1 MDTLRVLSKERRCRV
16 LCPVGLHEGSPGELR
31 CTQRLLLGALFDER
45 KLHRTCWLG
54 SYFAFVPVFPLGLLV
69 GLLGKGQVAECCCVW
84 GCIRAPR
91 SSSFLLCPLPHS
103 PLPKKHRANTPLGD
117 AMCVSSNCT
126 LVYTRAHGARSTS
139 SHTGKH
145 KSPRSEVLY
154 WAARAGNQKHLCQY
168 TLRRA
173 VGTLVC
179 PISMVPLWVGGA
191 PQGFFPGVHPIRMQV
206 VSWGVPL
213 TASLLLGL
221 CS

>member
-1 MDTLRVLSKERRCRV
+1 MKVAPYLLARVLLCVRPGVPVRVTCRV
-16 LCPVGLHEGSPGELR
+16 AWKGTSRRVLLCVGLHQGSQIE
-31 CTQRLLLGALFDER
+31 F
-45 KLHRTCWLG
+45 
-54 SYFAFVPVFPLGLLV
+54 
-69 GLLGKGQVAECCCVW
+69 
-84 GCIRAPR
+84 I
-91 SSSFLLCPLPHS
+91 SFLLCPLPHS